1 MKYNA
6 QCYDEKNKQ
15 HFMWVNSSELK
26 SENRIME
33 IRYLFLSS
41 LHIGLHTGDAKY
53 RNYSRKIKTIAN
65 ITIHKITERIESYT
79 VLEATNDEGAIHLLI
94 NLKYTVMVED
104 TGSPIITA
112 PHSKNCVLC
121 ETKFVN
127 YQHKTEATADP
138 YM

>member
-1 MKYNA
+1 MICLFYSKKIKETQKGTSYCRHGNTTLPNNMKYNA

-79 VLEATNDEGAIHLLI
+79 VLGLLMM
-94 NLKYTVMVED
+94 KEQFTY
-104 TGSPIITA
+104 S
-112 PHSKNCVLC
+112 
-121 ETKFVN
+121 
-127 YQHKTEATADP
+127 
-138 YM
+138 